1 VLLVSELSGTMVV
14 GEVRLVSEL
23 ELEKVV
29 TGEEVRLSV
38 VTRRLELV
46 DDVLAGGART
56 KDVGD
61 AIVLT

>member
-1 VLLVSELSGTMVV
+1 M
-14 GEVRLVSEL
+14 
-23 ELEKVV
+23 V
-29 TGEEVRLSV
+29 TGEELRLSG